1 MGKSRT
7 GKIIYFP
14 SGLKLSLSP
23 SFPFIFSIYFLM
35 HIRCPS
41 ISTHTGS
48 RDFFTLS
55 FPGFSHRVVITH
67 LQFQIQQS
75 QAFNTKSMFLKL
87 CSGSEAWEEMFITHI
102 PFPHSRTVN
111 WIMIWQLPC
120 YINVE
125 ELKPEEVWFGNRNRL
140 CGLGLVQES
149 NTVKKIPLLLKQEV
163 SPWEHELRTGD

>member
-1 MGKSRT
+1 MGRGRT

-14 SGLKLSLSP
+14 SGLRLSLSP

-48 RDFFTLS
+48 EIFHSVL
-55 FPGFSHRVVITH
+55 PGFSTMWWSHIYNFRFNSLRPLT
-67 LQFQIQQS
+67 QS
-75 QAFNTKSMFLKL
+75 RCFLNFVLDQKH
-87 CSGSEAWEEMFITHI
+87 GRRMFITHI
-102 PFPHSRTVN
+102 PFPHSWTVN

-140 CGLGLVQES
+140 CGLGIMQES
-149 NTVKKIPLLLKQEV
+149 NTVKDSSALKTR
-163 SPWEHELRTGD
+163 SFTLGT